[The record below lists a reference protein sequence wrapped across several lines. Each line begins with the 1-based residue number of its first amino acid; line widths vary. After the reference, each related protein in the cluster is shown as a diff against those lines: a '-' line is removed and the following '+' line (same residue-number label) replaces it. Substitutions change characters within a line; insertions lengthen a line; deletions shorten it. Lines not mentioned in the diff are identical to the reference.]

1 MNNYRLS
8 LDPMWSGHE
17 HCRSCGIFQPLII
30 TFIEDSLYG
39 RTLPFNNGE
48 ARGKGGTKALIESVC
63 LTNVRLGDV
72 CIKIYIN
79 WRIQCKWNLNTE
91 KAACMH

>member
-1 MNNYRLS
+1 M
-8 LDPMWSGHE
+8 GE
-17 HCRSCGIFQPLII
+17 HFH
-30 TFIEDSLYG
+30 
-39 RTLPFNNGE
+39 FNNGE
-48 ARGKGGTKALIESVC
+48 ARGKGGTKALIESVS

-72 CIKIYIN
+72 CIKINMN